1 MRQLLPLLLLRF
13 LCTCGPAL
21 MKRGKGKRNKDL
33 RLQLVLPFLLLSLQ
47 PLLAQSSP
55 EYLELAKI
63 AHIEQK
69 HRAPMRDGIRLATD
83 IYRPKTDKKV
93 PVILSRTPYQMNG
106 WVDGKERTR
115 TYQRALDWV
124 KAGYAYVVQNERGRY
139 YSEGE
144 WDILGTPTTDG
155 YDAFTWL
162 ADREWSNGNI
172 GLLGCS
178 SVQHDPMRPRIPKS
192 ATREDLLRIQ
202 RFHDMA
208 PEYPRV
214 AWEDGLNTLPVQDI
228 IKAQN
233 GPQGIFEEMVTRTP
247 NSKKWFEGPFLTTY
261 GKTQRPKR
269 CGTSSSSLSPPRY
282 TAPTRGRRK
291 TPLSVSGPSAMRD

>member
-144 WDILGTPTTDG
+144 WDILGGQLKP
-155 YDAFTWL
+155 
-162 ADREWSNGNI
+162 
-172 GLLGCS
+172 
-178 SVQHDPMRPRIPKS
+178 PR
-192 ATREDLLRIQ
+192 AEGHRT
-202 RFHDMA
+202 
-208 PEYPRV
+208 PRV
-214 AWEDGLNTLPVQDI
+214 RCRRW
-228 IKAQN
+228 QN
-233 GPQGIFEEMVTRTP
+233 WQIP
-247 NSKKWFEGPFLTTY
+247 
-261 GKTQRPKR
+261 
-269 CGTSSSSLSPPRY
+269 GTGQLVPGWRY
-282 TAPTRGRRK
+282 PDAIYC
-291 TPLSVSGPSAMRD
+291 LAV